1 MEAVKE
7 KKGTLLL
14 DLLNENENLFN
25 STGRYFGLERLELRE
40 TDPIKYEVFY
50 TRLLGGTIV
59 ARESARQVAA
69 SPIVREVAELCTV
82 LLTPDGDS
90 VAYSTGIVVHTQCMG
105 RVVKW
110 MIRNGY
116 EENPGIKEGDIF
128 ECNDMLLGGVHIP
141 DVYTIVPIF
150 HEERLVGWVG
160 TVSHEPDVG
169 AVTGGCVPALATE
182 RFMEGIKFT
191 AERVGE
197 NDTFDKTY
205 EVRVNSSVRLP
216 HIWLLDAKARAT
228 CSITLRQAV
237 MKVIEEFGMD
247 YYEKAIRELIE
258 EERMAQLERV
268 KKRLVPGRYREAG
281 FVDILQAD
289 LPVLPWAR
297 NDMLLAYPLEVQ
309 IGLDGLLTIDA
320 NGGSSWGYHSFNVP
334 PGAIEGGISIGMNQV
349 IAYDGKV
356 NSGFMLGTKLIL
368 PEGTWCN
375 PNYRFCATANSWNV
389 LMEFLELFRKLISQG
404 YFARGFREEVMAGS
418 GGISFIEAGGN
429 NQFGQLFGGP
439 IPEAAS
445 GGGGRAVGDGLDSGH
460 VFWNPEADTGNAEV
474 WELIY
479 PFVYV
484 GRNSLPDSGGFGKFR
499 GGNGH
504 ESYYMVWGT
513 DFVYMSEIPMMP
525 HNKILFNGG
534 LFGGYPGM
542 HFTDFLATNTNMK
555 ERIEKQLPIPHR
567 EGDPRNPDVFKL
579 LKGDIKPIPHF
590 YITDPLKD
598 YDLIAHRVIS
608 GCGGYGDPIER
619 DPALIKKDLANGL
632 TSPETVTKINAV
644 ALAKDNGTWH
654 VKEQETTELRA
665 SVRENRKKRGRPVKE
680 WWQTTRQRILKGD
693 LDPHVIELHRD
704 CLKNSEKF
712 KQEFQEFWALPGD
725 FSFEKEVSK

>member
-1 MEAVKE
+1 MQTGNE
-7 KKGTLLL
+7 KNGKSLLEVL
-14 DLLNENENLFN
+14 EKNERLFN
-25 STGRYFGLERLELRE
+25 ETGRYYGLDRLGLKES
-40 TDPIKYEVFY
+40 DPIKYEVFY
-50 TRLLGGTIV
+50 SRLLAGTIV

-82 LLTPDGDS
+82 LLNPEGDS

-116 EENPGIKEGDIF
+116 EEDPGIKGGDIF

-141 DVYTIVPIF
+141 DVYTIIPIF
-150 HEERLVGWVG
+150 HEGRLIGWVG
-160 TVSHEPDVG
+160 TVTHEPDVG
-169 AVTGGCVPALATE
+169 AITGGCVPALATE
-182 RFMEGIKFT
+182 RFTEGMKLT

-197 NDTFDKTY
+197 NDNFGKTY

-228 CSITLRQAV
+228 SCIALRQAV
-237 MKVIEEFGMD
+237 LNVIEEFGLE
-247 YYEKAIRELIE
+247 YYQRATREVIE
-258 EERMAQLERV
+258 EERLAQLVRV

-289 LPVLPWAR
+289 LPVLPWAKK
-297 NDMLLAYPLEVQ
+297 DMILAYPIEVR
-309 IGLDGLLTIDA
+309 IGLDGLMTIDA

-334 PGAIEGGISIGMNQV
+334 PGAIEGGVSIGMNQV

-356 NSGFMLGTKLIL
+356 NSGFMLGTKLVL

-375 PNYRFCATANSWNV
+375 PNYPFCGTANAWNV
-389 LMEFLELFRKLISQG
+389 LMEFLEHFRKLISQG
-404 YFARGFREEVMAGS
+404 YFARGYREETMAGS

-429 NQFGQLFGGP
+429 NQFGQIFGGP

-445 GGGGRAVGDGLDSGH
+445 GGGGRAVTDGLDSGH

-479 PFVYV
+479 PFVYI

-504 ESYYMVWGT
+504 ENYYMVWGT
-513 DFVYMSEIPMMP
+513 DFVYISEIPMMP
-525 HNKILFNGG
+525 HHKTLYNGG

-542 HFTDFLATNTNMK
+542 HFVDFLATNTNLK
-555 ERIEKQLPIPHR
+555 DRIEKQLPIPHK
-567 EGDPRNPDVFKL
+567 EGDPREPEVLKL
-579 LKGDIKPIPHF
+579 LEGDVKPIPHF
-590 YITDPLKD
+590 YITDPLNE
-598 YDLIAHRVIS
+598 YDLLAHRVIS

-619 DPALIKKDLANGL
+619 DSELVKKDLENGL
-632 TSPETVTKINAV
+632 TTPETAEKINAIV
-644 ALAKDNGTWH
+644 L
-654 VKEQETTELRA
+654 KEVDDGWRVQEKETLDLRA
-665 SVRENRKKRGRPVKE
+665 GVREERKERGLPVKE
-680 WWQTTRQRILKGD
+680 WWQINRKRILEGK
-693 LDPHVIELHRD
+693 LDPHVREMYTD
-704 CLKNSEKF
+704 CFKNSGKF
-712 KQEFQEFWALPGD
+712 KKEFCEFWGLTAD
-725 FSFEKEVSK
+725 FTF